1 MKNASYMG
9 ANLFYHKSIH
19 SKLYT
24 TYSLN
29 KTKTETIATAMST
42 DETRTTNV
50 VRNAGCARSRYTLKL
65 SLIF

>member
-24 TYSLN
+24 AYGLN
-29 KTKTETIATAMST
+29 KTKKKRLQLQSLLMKKCPTEIYS
-42 DETRTTNV
+42 
-50 VRNAGCARSRYTLKL
+50 L
-65 SLIF
+65 SYPE